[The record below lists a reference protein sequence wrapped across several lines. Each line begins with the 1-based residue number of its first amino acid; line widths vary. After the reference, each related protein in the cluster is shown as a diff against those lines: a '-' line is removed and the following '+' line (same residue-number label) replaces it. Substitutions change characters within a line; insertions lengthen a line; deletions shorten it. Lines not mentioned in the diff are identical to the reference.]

1 MKEDLS
7 NHLNDPRQLEM
18 LYRKDK
24 RAFKR
29 EFSALYPELQGQPLA
44 EFWNARLTHD
54 SGETYWGTRQEIL
67 FVLIAS
73 LLAGLLAKLPAFF
86 AISEDFFYPRNIGF
100 IVFPALTA
108 FFAWKHKLSSGKAAF
123 IAGATVLGLIF
134 INILPDDPK
143 SDTLILSC
151 LHLPLYLWILLGFTF
166 VGGAESND
174 DKRLG
179 YLKYNG
185 DLLVITALILIAGG
199 IMTGITIGLFSLI
212 GFNIEEFYFEYVA
225 VFGLAAAP
233 IVGTYLIRSNPA
245 LVGRVSPVI
254 AKIFSPLVLVM
265 LVIYLGAMVYSGKD
279 PYNDREF
286 LIVFNGL
293 LIGVMAIIFFSVVE
307 TARTKLIRI
316 ESWVLFLLS
325 AVTVIVSGIALSAI
339 IFRILEYGI
348 TPNRAAVAGGNI
360 LMLIHLLLV
369 TVQLFRLA
377 LKKGNISA
385 VGKAIA
391 EYLPVYFV
399 WAIVVVFIF
408 PFVFGFE

>member
-1 MKEDLS
+1 MKEDLL

-29 EFSALYPELQGQPLA
+29 EFSALYPELQGQPMA

-54 SGETYWGTRQEIL
+54 SGEAYRGSRQEIQ

-73 LLAGLLAKLPAFF
+73 LLAGLFAKLPAFF
-86 AISEDFFYPRNIGF
+86 GISEDFFYPRNVGF
-100 IVFPALTA
+100 VVFPALTA

-174 DKRLG
+174 DKRLE

-199 IMTGITIGLFSLI
+199 VMTGITIGLFSLI

-254 AKIFSPLVLVM
+254 AKIFSPLVLLM

-307 TARTKLIRI
+307 TARTNLVSI
-316 ESWVLFLLS
+316 ENWVLFLLS

-339 IFRILEYGI
+339 IFRIWEYGI

-391 EYLPVYFV
+391 EYLPVYFL
-399 WAIVVVFIF
+399 WAIIVVFIF